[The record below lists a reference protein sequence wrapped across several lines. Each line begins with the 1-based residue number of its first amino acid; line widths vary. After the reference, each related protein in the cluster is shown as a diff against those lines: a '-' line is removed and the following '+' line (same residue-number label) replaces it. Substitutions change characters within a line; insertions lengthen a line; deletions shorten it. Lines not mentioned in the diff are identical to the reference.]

1 MIFLISGVKLT
12 LMKKLSLYVFLGFL
26 WCNVGFAEIKI
37 NCTTEAHA
45 KNYSHNFST
54 KREGVTY
61 DEWLDLGKYK
71 YEVKTL
77 KKNKIYMISDVFIE
91 VGLDG
96 TTFDIVEN
104 DQRYLVGKK
113 ILRDSEGIIVEHLV
127 YDKKSK
133 FLTILYYSDYGVK
146 ISEGY
151 CS

>member
-54 KREGVTY
+54 KREGVTF
-61 DEWLDLGKYK
+61 DEWLDLGIYK

-91 VGLDG
+91 AGLDG
-96 TTFDIVEN
+96 TFFDIVEN

-113 ILRDSEGIIVEHLV
+113 IVRDREGITVEHLV

-133 FLTILYYSDYGVK
+133 FLTILYYSNYGVK
-146 ISEGY
+146 ISEGF
-151 CS
+151 CN